1 MAKKRQQ
8 TGKKGGSVIDEEL
21 KDPAPK
27 NKPAKHKKT
36 SKGKHKK

>member
-8 TGKKGGSVIDEEL
+8 SGKRGGSVGDEEL

-27 NKPAKHKKT
+27 NKPAKQKKA